1 MAGDVIG
8 SAVIE
13 VTADASGVS
22 AGIAS
27 ATQSIK
33 QFEQAAATSGKNA
46 GASLTKAAG
55 DTEAAAARLDAIT
68 KRYIASVDREVASV
82 SKSRAEYRAWE
93 AQVKGISE
101 SVYGPLVARLDAAK
115 SAQEASAAALL
126 KQAEAQ
132 RVAAQEARAAAAADA
147 QAATQRA
154 AFMNSLREQIAL
166 LGRSSDEQLKYRA
179 AQVGAGA
186 AAAPLI
192 LQLQNMRAAQ
202 EAVAQ
207 AARNE
212 AQAQREA
219 AAARAGR
226 ETFIAS
232 LRQQADAIGKTRAD
246 LLEMQAA
253 QMGVTA
259 QAAPFIARLRESEG
273 ALNRSGKEFNKYG
286 LSAGQ
291 TAAALRGVPA
301 QVTDIVTSLQGGQA
315 PLTVLLQQ
323 GGQLKDMFGGVV
335 PAARALGAA
344 LLGLI
349 NPYTVVAAAV
359 ATLGVAYAQGSTE
372 ADKYRKALILT
383 GNIAGATAAQFQ
395 IMARNID
402 ASVGTQQQAAEA
414 LAAIASTGRVAGT
427 DLEKFGATAVRI
439 NRTVGTSI
447 EDVAKQFE
455 ELGKDPVRASEKLND
470 SMNYLTLAVYDQIR
484 AAQENGREQ
493 EAASIA
499 QNAYADAMD
508 KRTAKLEANLGIIQR
523 AWRAVSDVA
532 KEGWDQILGIGRP
545 DGPGENAGPRWSAAA
560 MFPML
565 LPGEVGRGLRG
576 VIGDATTSDAERD
589 AAAET
594 RRLSARSATAEAAM
608 ERERAINNKM
618 QIEARKRL
626 DEQKKATRSR
636 AEQRADEIKQ
646 LDRDAKMV
654 GLSSD
659 EYTKRVAGI
668 NEKYK
673 DPKGPAPKAFQDDAG
688 TKYLMQLRETEAS
701 LKEQLT
707 QNEKLTASQRE
718 LAKFEQQIADI
729 KEKKTLTADQKSLLS
744 MYEINRAQAER
755 NVALENEVKAREKAL
770 KVQKEQE
777 EAQKRFDERFAQIQD
792 QIASTRTNRQEG
804 YGRSLATFGAS
815 DQERQRLEDQK
826 QLYREN
832 ERLQAQLTKATPQ
845 DQLGSDKYIMR
856 MAEIKG
862 ALDQSLADH
871 TTYYEALKQKQGDWV
886 NGATRALGTYIEEV
900 QNVSAATERAVT
912 SGLRGI
918 EDGFTELITTG
929 KLTASKI
936 GEQFF
941 AEITRSIVKQQI
953 TGPLAEWLQGD
964 LKSGDSIFGKFLGGL
979 MSNKSTG
986 ESWLGGLLG
995 TGGSKSAAGAAG
1007 LGSVSASSSTAST
1020 ALLSLAEAANAATY
1034 SMGGS
1039 SGGGGGGSGWIS
1051 SLIGGVAGAFGGF
1064 DNGTATAMANASGGG
1079 LDDLFRFTNNF
1090 SGRASGGYVGPR
1102 SVHEVTENGPE
1113 LLTVGNKTLLMNG
1126 NQSGQVTP
1134 LKSGGRPIQ
1143 VNNTFVL
1150 QQPASRETQAQI
1162 SRRTG
1167 QSVDSAMRR
1176 NG

>member
-13 VTADASGVS
+13 VTADATGLS
-22 AGIAS
+22 AGIAQ
-27 ATQSIK
+27 ATQAVK
-33 QFEQAAATSGKNA
+33 GFET
-46 GASLTKAAG
+46 
-55 DTEAAAARLDAIT
+55 AAAASGARAGAAMSKANKEATIT
-68 KRYIASVDREVASV
+68 
-82 SKSRAEYRAWE
+82 
-93 AQVKGISE
+93 
-101 SVYGPLVARLDAAK
+101 
-115 SAQEASAAALL
+115 SAQL
-126 KQAEAQ
+126 
-132 RVAAQEARAAAAADA
+132 
-147 QAATQRA
+147 T
-154 AFMNSLREQIAL
+154 REQERLISTINNYSTTV
-166 LGRSSDEQLKYRA
+166 GRTRGEVLEYRA
-179 AQVGAGA
+179 AQAGVTTQVQTQIA
-186 AAAPLI
+186 AI
-192 LQLQNMRAAQ
+192 KAQ
-202 EAVAQ
+202 EAALKS
-207 AARNE
+207 
-212 AQAQREA
+212 
-219 AAARAGR
+219 G
-226 ETFIAS
+226 
-232 LRQQADAIGKTRAD
+232 
-246 LLEMQAA
+246 
-253 QMGVTA
+253 
-259 QAAPFIARLRESEG
+259 G
-273 ALNRSGKEFNKYG
+273 AELNRYG
-286 LSAGQ
+286 LSAKQ
-291 TAAALRGVPA
+291 NAAALRGVPA

-335 PAARALGAA
+335 PAARALGVA

-372 ADKYRKALILT
+372 ADNYRKALILT
-383 GNIAGATAAQFQ
+383 GNIAGTTAAQFQ

-402 ASVGTQQQAAEA
+402 ATVGTQQQAAEA

-576 VIGDATTSDAERD
+576 MIGEATTSDAERD

-626 DEQKKATRSR
+626 EEQKKATRSR
-636 AEQRADEIKQ
+636 ADQRADEIKQ
-646 LDRDAKMV
+646 LDRDAKLV
-654 GLSSD
+654 GLTSD
-659 EYTKRVAGI
+659 EYNKRVAGI

-673 DPKGPAPKAFQDDAG
+673 DPKGHAPKAFQDDAG

-701 LKEQLT
+701 LKEQLS

-729 KEKKTLTADQKSLLS
+729 KEKRTLTAEQKSLLTS
-744 MYEINRAQAER
+744 QDAIRAQLEK
-755 NVALENEVKAREKAL
+755 NVSIENEVKAREKAL

-777 EAQKRFDERFAQIQD
+777 EAQKRFTERAAQIQD
-792 QIASTRTNRQEG
+792 QIENTRTNRQEG
-804 YGRSLATFGAS
+804 YGRTLAAFGQS
-815 DQERQRLEDQK
+815 DQERQRLEDQQ

-832 ERLQAQLTKATPQ
+832 ERLQAQLTKATPKEL
-845 DQLGSDKYIMR
+845 LGSDQYIEEMVK
-856 MAEIKG
+856 IKG

-871 TTYYEALKQKQGDWV
+871 NTYYEGLKAKQGDWL
-886 NGATRALGTYIEEV
+886 NGATRALGTYIDEV

-912 SGLRGI
+912 SGIKGI

-929 KLTASKI
+929 KVTASKI

-964 LKSGDSIFGKFLGGL
+964 LKSGDSIFGKLFGGL

-995 TGGSKSAAGAAG
+995 TGGAKSATGAAG

-1020 ALLSLAEAANAATY
+1020 ALLSLAEAASAATY
-1034 SMGGS
+1034 AMGGS
-1039 SGGGGGGSGWIS
+1039 SGGGGGGSSWIS

-1090 SGRASGGYVGPR
+1090 SGRAGGGYVGPR
-1102 SVHEVTENGPE
+1102 SVHEVAENGPE
-1113 LLTVGNKTLLMNG
+1113 LLTFGNKTLLMNG
-1126 NQSGQVTP
+1126 NQAGQVTP
-1134 LKSGGRPIQ
+1134 MKSGGRPVQ

-1150 QQPASRETQAQI
+1150 HQPASRETQAQI

-1167 QSVDSAMRR
+1167 QSVDTAMRR